1 MLDVFDV
8 IDSDDSLVTHE
19 FLRLFDQAFDLSVRV
34 GDGHAETVRVLYD
47 PVDNGLAAHG
57 QQALGQVVGVGA
69 HALALAGDWQN
80 DFHFLLILW
89 F

>member
-1 MLDVFDV
+1 MP
-8 IDSDDSLVTHE
+8 
-19 FLRLFDQAFDLSVRV
+19 VRV
-34 GDGHAETVRVLYD
+34 GDGYAKAARVLYD

-57 QQALGQVVGVGA
+57 QQALGQVVGIGA

-89 F
+89 FCSAKWRLVHKDGENVGDAVAGKRPL